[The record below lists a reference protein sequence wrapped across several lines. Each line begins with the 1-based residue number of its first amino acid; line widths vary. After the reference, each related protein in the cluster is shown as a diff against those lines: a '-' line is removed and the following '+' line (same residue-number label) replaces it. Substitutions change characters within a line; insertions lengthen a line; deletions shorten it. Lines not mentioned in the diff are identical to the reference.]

1 MLLPKVDG
9 IVSISSMH
17 SVNDTVKR
25 LEAILESKSIKVFG
39 IVDHSGGAERAGT
52 SMLPTK
58 VVFFGNPTAGTP
70 LMLAAPT
77 TAIDLPLKILVAEDA
92 SGQVTLSWTIPGIC
106 SSAMAFPPSWLR
118 TSQESR
124 CWPAPQRN
132 SVSQLRPLP
141 LLQ

>member
-92 SGQVTLSWTIPGIC
+92 SGQVTLSWTDPRYLQQRHGFPAELVKNIAGIEML
-106 SSAMAFPPSWLR
+106 ARAAA
-118 TSQESR
+118 E
-124 CWPAPQRN
+124 
-132 SVSQLRPLP
+132 
-141 LLQ
+141 

>member
-9 IVSISSMH
+9 IASMSSMH
-17 SVNDTVKR
+17 SVNDTVNR

-39 IVDHSGGAERAGT
+39 IVDHSGGAERAGI
-52 SMLPTK
+52 SMRPTK

-92 SGQVTLSWTIPGIC
+92 SGEVRLSWTDPRYLQQRHGFPAELVKNIAGIEML
-106 SSAMAFPPSWLR
+106 ARAAA
-118 TSQESR
+118 E
-124 CWPAPQRN
+124 
-132 SVSQLRPLP
+132 
-141 LLQ
+141 